1 MVRKN
6 HTYPVKEN
14 QNMRGGDG
22 VVTVESLLTPQELYQ
37 KGRLFA
43 RITLQPGCSIGSHL
57 HEGEMES
64 FYVAKGRAEFDDNGV
79 PVAIEAG
86 ATTLTPSGQRHS
98 VRNTGSEPVELIALI
113 LFA

>member
-64 FYVAKGRAEFDDNGV
+64 CYVAKGRADFDDNGV

-86 ATTLTPSGQRHS
+86 DTTLTPSGQRHS

>member
-14 QNMRGGDG
+14 LHMRGGEG
-22 VVTVESLLTPQELYQ
+22 TVVVETLLTPDEMYQ

-43 RITLQPGCSIGSHL
+43 RITLQPGCSIGTHL
-57 HEGEMES
+57 HDGEMES
-64 FYVAKGRAEFDDNGV
+64 FYVARGTAELDDNGV
-79 PVAIEAG
+79 LVPISAG
-86 ATTLTPSGQRHS
+86 DTTLTPSGQRHS
-98 VRNTGSEPVELIALI
+98 VRNTGDEPVELIALI